1 MFGNLLTGRSIH
13 EKLISGP
20 YCRGICCAAL
30 PLTVFPATANGDSA
44 VPNATTST
52 ATAKETEQLTA
63 EDRQLINETLGYEA
77 IPESAAALQ
86 SNGDNVDVLDEN
98 GDIIPVDIDQQ
109 ASNVPTIQA
118 RSAGDEI
125 KRVVGACL
133 GIDFFGAVGAWEA
146 IESQVNSWDKA
157 AKFVLRRVGLI
168 GAISCGGGVFAEY
181 LL

>member
-1 MFGNLLTGRSIH
+1 MVVSVA
-13 EKLISGP
+13 
-20 YCRGICCAAL
+20 AAL
-30 PLTVFPATANGDSA
+30 PLSLFPATASGDST
-44 VPNATTST
+44 VPDQTTST
-52 ATAKETEQLTA
+52 ATGKETEQLSPG
-63 EDRQLINETLGYEA
+63 DRASINETLGYEA
-77 IPESAAALQ
+77 IPENAVALQ
-86 SNGDNVDVLDEN
+86 YNGDTVDVLDEE
-98 GDIIPVDIDQQ
+98 GSVIPVDVEQGQ
-109 ASNVPTIQA
+109 ATSPTIGT
-118 RSAGDEI
+118 RGAGDEI

>member
-1 MFGNLLTGRSIH
+1 MKKSFRARIVVASV
-13 EKLISGP
+13 S
-20 YCRGICCAAL
+20 AAL

-86 SNGDNVDVLDEN
+86 YNGDNVDVLDEN
-98 GDIIPVDIDQQ
+98 GDVIPVDIDQQ
-109 ASNVPTIQA
+109 ASNAPTIQA
-118 RSAGDEI
+118 QSAGDEI